1 MRRINSN
8 TECQKSL
15 TFKKDIHT
23 LITVVQNFNLKH
35 EAYEIHINVDG
46 IKITYGDYSG
56 YIYALESLSQIIKD
70 NKVPH
75 ATIKDEPLL

>member
-1 MRRINSN
+1 MRRINTN
-8 TECQKSL
+8 NECQRSL

-23 LITVVQNFNLKH
+23 LITPVASFTLKP
-35 EAYEIHINVDG
+35 EAYEIHINENG
-46 IKITYGDYSG
+46 IKIIYGDYSG

-70 NKVPH
+70 NKVQH